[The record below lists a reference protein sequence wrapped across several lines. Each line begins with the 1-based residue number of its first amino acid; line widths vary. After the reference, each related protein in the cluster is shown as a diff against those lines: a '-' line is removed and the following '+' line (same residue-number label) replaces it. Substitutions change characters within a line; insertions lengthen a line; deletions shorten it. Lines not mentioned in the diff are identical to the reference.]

1 MKRQK
6 WVDTPETWKE
16 PEKVLQAQEDVA
28 NPLPKIPT
36 SDEVRNKE
44 TSTGPNIQAKDE
56 WGVSPTAESSLI
68 YDGPSESQQWSIQ
81 SSSANGPL
89 TKTEETCDPH
99 LKGMN
104 EPESLRNEA
113 CSNSKKDHTSQTK
126 FNPDGIQR
134 KPDGLQNIQWAKEA
148 AKESRSPYLTPTKTT
163 KRPQT
168 AAISIIPF
176 NKPSNASRP
185 YMPTPRRSQPGS
197 ASQGAM
203 DTASRQATPGV
214 QINPV
219 FLARVQAEVARA
231 AEEAARAEANRG
243 AVDEKLKQIMGP
255 TEAQHLDKHR
265 ADDQAW
271 AMNTNDEAQENRE
284 AEQRARTK
292 RAEEEAEAKQE
303 TKANQETEATQ
314 DAEGKPEATAQTLKT
329 QQEPPVKDAID
340 EEKAKA
346 KAQEDAFTTT
356 QADPGQYPN
365 LARALSLGHETNRP
379 TASENPLK
387 NDSTPLPLTAK
398 AMLTKFGS
406 CPKERSESGDPLS
419 QVSATGVEKTSKPAQ
434 RVPRDIRGETPVE
447 LWTEQDWNE
456 TRRPKPKK
464 PWEEDSIHS
473 DMEII
478 ISGSL
483 KRFVEWW
490 ADAIPEIKADFLEQ
504 DVPGHQYRDV
514 DTNTGTLIEPV
525 EYPDTFRP
533 PGSVRAQFDLTPQ
546 EYINSVLHE
555 LQARADRIAQ
565 KKSKRET
572 AAIKAARQR
581 VIEED
586 VNPDKVQVDCHIRPA
601 TEKDMEGVAA
611 IYNREVNNSYKV
623 VDTQPVTVAKFHELL
638 RGCKAHSQ
646 PFVVAVAGWHFADM
660 EDCENSII
668 GFCLVDALER
678 GISGSYNT
686 STKPCGKIIVV
697 VHPDW
702 RQKKLGTAL
711 IDVIMASCST
721 RYTSRQ
727 GYQWMSTLDDEVH
740 VRPSYNKRRWH
751 TLQIQVL
758 VRSGKSKEDVQRGEE
773 YKWIFEFLEV
783 KFALLLTKHDEKL
796 YYHPSQALGLN
807 HWLDRL
813 TFEHRCR
820 DWNG

>member
-16 PEKVLQAQEDVA
+16 PEKVLQAQDDAA
-28 NPLPKIPT
+28 NILPKIPP
-36 SDEVRNKE
+36 SNEVRNKE
-44 TSTGPNIQAKDE
+44 MSTGPNIQAKDE
-56 WGVSPTAESSLI
+56 WGVLPTAETSLI
-68 YDGPSESQQWSIQ
+68 YDGLSESQQQFIQ
-81 SSSANGPL
+81 SSSGNGPL
-89 TKTEETCDPH
+89 TKTEETCDTR
-99 LKGMN
+99 LKAMN

-113 CSNSKKDHTSQTK
+113 CSESKKDHTSQTK
-126 FNPDGIQR
+126 FTPDGIQR
-134 KPDGLQNIQWAKEA
+134 KPGGLQDSLWAKEVG
-148 AKESRSPYLTPTKTT
+148 KESQSPYLTPAKGTKH
-163 KRPQT
+163 PQAT
-168 AAISIIPF
+168 AISIMSS
-176 NKPSNASRP
+176 NKCNCASRP
-185 YMPTPRRSQPGS
+185 YMLSPMRSQPGS
-197 ASQGAM
+197 ASQ
-203 DTASRQATPGV
+203 DTIDAASRQATSGV
-214 QINPV
+214 QINPEYI
-219 FLARVQAEVARA
+219 ARMQADVVTA
-231 AEEAARAEANRG
+231 AEESARAEVNRG

-255 TEAQHLDKHR
+255 TEVLHLDKR
-265 ADDQAW
+265 KADDQTSAIN
-271 AMNTNDEAQENRE
+271 ANDKAQENRE
-284 AEQRARTK
+284 AEQRVRTN
-292 RAEEEAEAKQE
+292 RAEEEAE
-303 TKANQETEATQ
+303 TKQETEAKQ
-314 DAEGKPEATAQTLKT
+314 DAEDKLEAAAQTLKIE
-329 QQEPPVKDAID
+329 QELAGKEAVS
-340 EEKAKA
+340 EEKVKVNT
-346 KAQEDAFTTT
+346 QEDAFTTT
-356 QADPGQYPN
+356 QADPRQYPS
-365 LARALSLGHETNRP
+365 LTRALSPGHETNRP

-387 NDSTPLPLTAK
+387 NDSAPVPLTAQ

-406 CPKERSESGDPLS
+406 CPKERSESADPLS
-419 QVSATGVEKTSKPAQ
+419 QVSATGVEKLSKPAQ
-434 RVPRDIRGETPVE
+434 WAPRDIRGETPEE

-473 DMEII
+473 GMDII
-478 ISGSL
+478 ISGAL

-490 ADAIPEIKADFLEQ
+490 VDAIPDIKADFLER
-504 DVPGHQYRDV
+504 DVPGHQHRDV

-525 EYPDTFRP
+525 EYADTFRP

-546 EYINSVLHE
+546 QYINSVLHE
-555 LQARADRIAQ
+555 LQVRADRIAQ

-586 VNPDKVQVDCHIRPA
+586 VNPDEVQVDCHIRPA

-638 RGCKAHSQ
+638 RGCKAQSQ
-646 PFVVAVAGWHFADM
+646 PFVVAVADWHFADM
-660 EDCENSII
+660 ENSENSII

-702 RQKKLGTAL
+702 RRKKLGTAL
-711 IDVIMASCST
+711 IDVIMSSCST

-727 GYQWMSTLDDEVH
+727 GYQWVNTPDDEVH

-751 TLQIQVL
+751 TLQIEVL
-758 VRSGKSKEDVQRGEE
+758 VKSGKSKGDVQRGEE
-773 YKWIFEFLEV
+773 YRWIFEFLEA

>member
-16 PEKVLQAQEDVA
+16 PEKVLQAQDDAA
-28 NPLPKIPT
+28 NTLPKIPT
-36 SDEVRNKE
+36 SDEVWNKE
-44 TSTGPNIQAKDE
+44 MSRSPNIQAKDE
-56 WGVSPTAESSLI
+56 PGVFPTTESSLI
-68 YDGPSESQQWSIQ
+68 HDGPSESQQESIQ
-81 SSSANGPL
+81 SSSGNGPL
-89 TKTEETCDPH
+89 AKTEETCDTH
-99 LKGMN
+99 LKAMN

-113 CSNSKKDHTSQTK
+113 CSESKKDHTSQTK
-126 FNPDGIQR
+126 FTPDGTQR
-134 KPDGLQNIQWAKEA
+134 KPGGLQDSQWAKEV

-168 AAISIIPF
+168 TAISIIPF
-176 NKPSNASRP
+176 NKRKNASRP
-185 YMPTPRRSQPGS
+185 YMPSPIRSQPGS
-197 ASQGAM
+197 ASQDAI

-214 QINPV
+214 RINPV

-243 AVDEKLKQIMGP
+243 AVDEKPKQTMGL
-255 TEAQHLDKHR
+255 TEVQHLDKR
-265 ADDQAW
+265 GADDQAW
-271 AMNTNDEAQENRE
+271 AINANDEAQENRE
-284 AEQRARTK
+284 AEQTVRTK
-292 RAEEEAEAKQE
+292 RTEEEAEAKQV
-303 TKANQETEATQ
+303 
-314 DAEGKPEATAQTLKT
+314 AEDKLGATAQTLKIE
-329 QQEPPVKDAID
+329 QEPPGKEAVD
-340 EEKAKA
+340 EEQVKV

-356 QADPGQYPN
+356 QADPRQYPS
-365 LARALSLGHETNRP
+365 LARALSPGHETNRL
-379 TASENPLK
+379 TASETPLK

-406 CPKERSESGDPLS
+406 CPKDRSESGDPMS
-419 QVSATGVEKTSKPAQ
+419 QVSATGVEKPSKPAQ
-434 RVPRDIRGETPVE
+434 WAPRDIRGETPVE
-447 LWTEQDWNE
+447 LWTEQDWNQ

-473 DMEII
+473 DMDVI

-490 ADAIPEIKADFLEQ
+490 ADAIPEIKADFLER
-504 DVPGHQYRDV
+504 DVPGHQHRDV

-555 LQARADRIAQ
+555 LKVRADRIAQ

-572 AAIKAARQR
+572 AATMAARQR
-581 VIEED
+581 AIEED

-623 VDTQPVTVAKFHELL
+623 IDTQPVTVAKFHELL
-638 RGCKAHSQ
+638 RGCKAQSQ
-646 PFVVAVAGWHFADM
+646 PFVVAVADWHFADM
-660 EDCENSII
+660 ENSENSII

-711 IDVIMASCST
+711 IDVIMTSCST

-727 GYQWMSTLDDEVH
+727 GYQWVSTPDDEVH
-740 VRPSYNKRRWH
+740 VRPPYNKRRWH
-751 TLQIQVL
+751 MLQIEVL

-773 YKWIFEFLEV
+773 YKWIFEFLEA

>member
-16 PEKVLQAQEDVA
+16 LEKILQAQGDA
-28 NPLPKIPT
+28 DSTLPKLPT
-36 SDEVRNKE
+36 SNEVSNKE
-44 TSTGPNIQAKDE
+44 MSTGPNIQAKDE
-56 WGVSPTAESSLI
+56 WGVFPMAESSLI
-68 YDGPSESQQWSIQ
+68 YDGPSESQNWSIQ
-81 SSSANGPL
+81 SSSGNVPL

-113 CSNSKKDHTSQTK
+113 CSESKKDQTK
-126 FNPDGIQR
+126 FTPDGVQQ
-134 KPDGLQNIQWAKEA
+134 KPGGLQDSQWAKEV
-148 AKESRSPYLTPTKTT
+148 AKESRSPYLTPTKTI
-163 KRPQT
+163 KRPQAT
-168 AAISIIPF
+168 AISIIPF
-176 NKPSNASRP
+176 NERNNASRP
-185 YMPTPRRSQPGS
+185 YMPPPMRSQPGS
-197 ASQGAM
+197 AKQNAI
-203 DTASRQATPGV
+203 DTASRQVTPGV
-214 QINPV
+214 RINPV
-219 FLARVQAEVARA
+219 FLARVQAEVART

-243 AVDEKLKQIMGP
+243 AVDEKLKQIIGQ
-255 TEAQHLDKHR
+255 TEVQHLYKR
-265 ADDQAW
+265 GADDQAR
-271 AMNTNDEAQENRE
+271 AINTNDEAQENRE
-284 AEQRARTK
+284 AEQRVRTK
-292 RAEEEAEAKQE
+292 RAEEEAGAKQV
-303 TKANQETEATQ
+303 
-314 DAEGKPEATAQTLKT
+314 AEDKLEATAQTPEIE
-329 QQEPPVKDAID
+329 QEPPGKEAVD
-340 EEKAKA
+340 EEKVKV
-346 KAQEDAFTTT
+346 KAQEDALTTT
-356 QADPGQYPN
+356 QADPRQYPS
-365 LARALSLGHETNRP
+365 LTRVLSPEHETNRL

-387 NDSTPLPLTAK
+387 NDSTPLPLTAE

-406 CPKERSESGDPLS
+406 CPKDRSESGDPMS
-419 QVSATGVEKTSKPAQ
+419 QVSATGIEKPSKPA
-434 RVPRDIRGETPVE
+434 RWAPRDIRGETPVE

-473 DMEII
+473 DMHII

-490 ADAIPEIKADFLEQ
+490 ADAIPETKADFLER
-504 DVPGHQYRDV
+504 DIPGHQYRDV

-533 PGSVRAQFDLTPQ
+533 PGSVRVQFDLTPQ

-555 LQARADRIAQ
+555 LQVRADRIAQ

-572 AAIKAARQR
+572 AATKAARQR
-581 VIEED
+581 AIEED
-586 VNPDKVQVDCHIRPA
+586 VNPDEVQVDCHIRPA
-601 TEKDMEGVAA
+601 TEQDMEGVAA
-611 IYNREVNNSYKV
+611 VYNREVNNSYKV

-638 RGCKAHSQ
+638 RGCKAQSQ
-646 PFVVAVAGWHFADM
+646 PFVVAVADWHFAGM
-660 EDCENSII
+660 EKSENSII

-678 GISGSYNT
+678 GISGSHNT
-686 STKPCGKIIVV
+686 STKPCGKILVV

-711 IDVIMASCST
+711 IDVVMASCST

-727 GYQWMSTLDDEVH
+727 GYQWVSTPDDQVH

-751 TLQIQVL
+751 MLQIEIL

-773 YKWIFEFLEV
+773 YKWILEFLEV

>member
-16 PEKVLQAQEDVA
+16 PGKVLQAQDDVA
-28 NPLPKIPT
+28 NALPKIPT
-36 SDEVRNKE
+36 SNGVRNKE
-44 TSTGPNIQAKDE
+44 MSTGPNIQAKDE
-56 WGVSPTAESSLI
+56 WGVSPTAEGSLI
-68 YDGPSESQQWSIQ
+68 HDGPSESQQRSIQ
-81 SSSANGPL
+81 SSPGNDPVI
-89 TKTEETCDPH
+89 KTEERCDSH
-99 LKGMN
+99 VKAMN

-113 CSNSKKDHTSQTK
+113 CWGPKKDHTSQTK
-126 FNPDGIQR
+126 FTPDGIQR
-134 KPDGLQNIQWAKEA
+134 KSSGLQDSQWAKGVA
-148 AKESRSPYLTPTKTT
+148 NESRSPYLTPTKTT

-168 AAISIIPF
+168 TAMSIIPF
-176 NKPSNASRP
+176 NKRNNVSRP
-185 YMPTPRRSQPGS
+185 YMLSPMRSQPGS
-197 ASQGAM
+197 ASQEAI

-214 QINPV
+214 RINP
-219 FLARVQAEVARA
+219 FPLARVEAEAARA

-243 AVDEKLKQIMGP
+243 AVDEKLKQIIVPM
-255 TEAQHLDKHR
+255 EVQHLDKR
-265 ADDQAW
+265 GADDQAW
-271 AMNTNDEAQENRE
+271 AIYANDEAQESRE
-284 AEQRARTK
+284 AEQRVRTT
-292 RAEEEAEAKQE
+292 RVEEEAEAKQV
-303 TKANQETEATQ
+303 T
-314 DAEGKPEATAQTLKT
+314 EGKLETAAQTLKVE
-329 QQEPPVKDAID
+329 QEPPGNETVDGENVKV
-340 EEKAKA
+340 
-346 KAQEDAFTTT
+346 KAQEDAFTTM
-356 QADPGQYPN
+356 QADPSQYPS
-365 LARALSLGHETNRP
+365 LTRAPSPGHESNQL
-379 TASENPLK
+379 TASETPLK
-387 NDSTPLPLTAK
+387 NDCTPLPLTAK

-406 CPKERSESGDPLS
+406 CPKDRSESGDPMS
-419 QVSATGVEKTSKPAQ
+419 QVSATGVANPSKPAQ
-434 RVPRDIRGETPVE
+434 WAPRDIRGETPVE

-464 PWEEDSIHS
+464 PWDEDSIHS
-473 DMEII
+473 DMDII

-490 ADAIPEIKADFLEQ
+490 ADAIPEIKADFLER
-504 DVPGHQYRDV
+504 DVPGHQHRDV
-514 DTNTGTLIEPV
+514 DTSTGTLIEPV

-533 PGSVRAQFDLTPQ
+533 PGSVKTQFDLTPQ

-555 LQARADRIAQ
+555 LQLRADRIAQ

-586 VNPDKVQVDCHIRPA
+586 VNADKVQVDCHIRPA

-623 VDTQPVTVAKFHELL
+623 VDTQPVTVAKFQELL
-638 RGCKAHSQ
+638 RGCKAQSQ
-646 PFVVAVAGWHFADM
+646 PFVVAVADWHFADM
-660 EDCENSII
+660 ENCENSII

-727 GYQWMSTLDDEVH
+727 GYQWVSTPDDEVH

-751 TLQIQVL
+751 MLQIQVL

-773 YKWIFEFLEV
+773 YKWIFEFLEA

>member
-6 WVDTPETWKE
+6 WVDTPETWKD
-16 PEKVLQAQEDVA
+16 PEKVLQAQDDA
-28 NPLPKIPT
+28 ASTLPKIST
-36 SDEVRNKE
+36 SDDVQNKE
-44 TSTGPNIQAKDE
+44 LSTGPNIQAKDE
-56 WGVSPTAESSLI
+56 WGVLPTAESSLI
-68 YDGPSESQQWSIQ
+68 YDGPSQSQQWSIQ
-81 SSSANGPL
+81 SSSGNGPL
-89 TKTEETCDPH
+89 TKTEETCDPR
-99 LKGMN
+99 LKAMN

-113 CSNSKKDHTSQTK
+113 CSESQKDHTSQTE
-126 FNPDGIQR
+126 FAPDGIQH
-134 KPDGLQNIQWAKEA
+134 KPGSLLDSRWAKEV
-148 AKESRSPYLTPTKTT
+148 AKESQSPYLTPTKTT
-163 KRPQT
+163 KRAQT
-168 AAISIIPF
+168 TAISIIPF
-176 NKPSNASRP
+176 NNRNNASRP
-185 YMPTPRRSQPGS
+185 YMLSPMRSQPGS
-197 ASQGAM
+197 ASRDAIG
-203 DTASRQATPGV
+203 TVPRQVTPGV
-214 QINPV
+214 RINPV
-219 FLARVQAEVARA
+219 CQARVQAEVAGA
-231 AEEAARAEANRG
+231 ADEKVRAEANRG
-243 AVDEKLKQIMGP
+243 AVDEKPKQTMAL
-255 TEAQHLDKHR
+255 TKAQHPDKR
-265 ADDQAW
+265 KADNQAW
-271 AMNTNDEAQENRE
+271 AMDVSDEAQENRE
-284 AEQRARTK
+284 AEQRVRTK

-303 TKANQETEATQ
+303 ADDKI
-314 DAEGKPEATAQTLKT
+314 DATAQTVKIE
-329 QQEPPVKDAID
+329 QEPPGKEAVD
-340 EEKAKA
+340 EEKVKV
-346 KAQEDAFTTT
+346 KAQEGTFTTT
-356 QADPGQYPN
+356 QADPRRYPS
-365 LARALSLGHETNRP
+365 LTRALSPGHETNQP

-419 QVSATGVEKTSKPAQ
+419 HVSPTGVEKLSNPAQ
-434 RVPRDIRGETPVE
+434 RAPRDIRGETPVE

-473 DMEII
+473 DMDII

-490 ADAIPEIKADFLEQ
+490 ADAIPEIKADFLERN
-504 DVPGHQYRDV
+504 VPGHQHRDV

-555 LQARADRIAQ
+555 LQVRADRIAQ

-586 VNPDKVQVDCHIRPA
+586 VNPDEVQVDCHIRPA

-638 RGCKAHSQ
+638 RGCKAQSQ
-646 PFVVAVAGWHFADM
+646 PFVVAVADWHFADM
-660 EDCENSII
+660 ENCENSII

-727 GYQWMSTLDDEVH
+727 GYQWVGTPDDEVH
-740 VRPSYNKRRWH
+740 VRPPYNKRRWH
-751 TLQIQVL
+751 TLQIEVL
-758 VRSGKSKEDVQRGEE
+758 VKSGKSKEDVQRGEE
-773 YKWIFEFLEV
+773 YKWIFEFLEA